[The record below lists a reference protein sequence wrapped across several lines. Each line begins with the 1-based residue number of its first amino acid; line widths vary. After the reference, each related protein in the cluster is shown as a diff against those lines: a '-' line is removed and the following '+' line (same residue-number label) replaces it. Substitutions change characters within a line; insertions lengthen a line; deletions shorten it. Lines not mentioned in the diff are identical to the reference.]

1 MNARDWLFNRRK
13 FILGTR
19 IFHFQS
25 GFRYTVLASVTLG
38 ATNDWF
44 IHSMEF
50 GLRKGE
56 LILVCWVLG
65 GFLSGGLFH
74 SKFLKLGMGR
84 STVTSEKELH
94 VFYSRSVLDKLAH
107 WQKSALMPAHL
118 WQWHMFGNMCTV
130 LTDWYVPPGT
140 GIVYRMYQMYVQS
153 ECGFL
158 ALLFWG
164 TNQPTNQNN
173 QFNVDA

>member
-1 MNARDWLFNRRK
+1 VNARDWLFNRRK
-13 FILGTR
+13 FILGTQ

-107 WQKSALMPAHL
+107 WQKSALVPAHL
-118 WQWHMFGNMCTV
+118 WQWHMFRNMCTV

-140 GIVYRMYQMYVQS
+140 GIVYCMYLLYVQS

-158 ALLFWG
+158 ALLWA
-164 TNQPTNQNN
+164 PTNQNN